1 MDTIPV
7 LHVIHAFSD
16 NSMNR
21 ITGQIVQRLR
31 PQGFDFHIGAVVYE
45 EPLQGYFRDLGA
57 QVIEF
62 SQEGDGPLR
71 SRVREY
77 IQRHGVRL
85 VHSHSARTAIIA
97 GLALGPG
104 GRGRHIYTKHLLLSP
119 GDRRNGW
126 VYWALDRLSLYL
138 PGHVVPVSKVMG
150 ERLKRMPGLRRSRI
164 VPIQNGIDTERFFA
178 PGERDATRAELGLP
192 ADAVVIG
199 FAGRIELMKRL
210 DLLLDAFARLRPQFP
225 ALRLLLVGRGSELE
239 TLQAQAARLNISDG
253 VTWAGFRTDIPRLL
267 AAMDIYAQP
276 SSNEG
281 LSLSILEAMAA
292 GKAIVTTD
300 VGGAREIIHDRA
312 TGLIVPPED
321 APALESA
328 LRWVLDEGGARITS
342 LGEAARQ
349 FVNAEFSAAGMVEA
363 YGRLYRACLAQ
374 AGR

>member
-1 MDTIPV
+1 MATIPV

-21 ITGQIVQRLR
+21 ITGQIVQRLQ

-57 QVIEF
+57 TVIEF

-77 IQRHGVRL
+77 ITRHGVQL

-104 GRGRHIYTKHLLLSP
+104 GRGQHIYTKHLLLSP

-192 ADAVVIG
+192 TDAVVIG

-225 ALRLLLVGRGSELE
+225 ALRLLLVGRGSELD
-239 TLQAQAARLNISDG
+239 TLKAQAARLNISDG

-281 LSLSILEAMAA
+281 LSLSILEAMSA

-328 LRWVLDEGGARITS
+328 LRWVLDEGARLTS
-342 LGEAARQ
+342 LGEAARR

-363 YGRLYRACLAQ
+363 YGRLYRSCLAQ

>member
-31 PQGFDFHIGAVVYE
+31 PQGFEFHIGAVVYE
-45 EPLQGYFRDLGA
+45 EPLQGFFRDLGA
-57 QVIEF
+57 TVIEF
-62 SQEGDGPLR
+62 AQTGEGPLR
-71 SRVREY
+71 ARVAEY
-77 IQRHGVRL
+77 IQQHGVKL

-104 GRGRHIYTKHLLLSP
+104 RRGRHIYTKHLLLSP

-138 PGHVVPVSKVMG
+138 PGYVVPVSKVMG
-150 ERLKRMPGLRRSRI
+150 ERLKRVPGLRRSRI
-164 VPIQNGIDTERFFA
+164 IPIQNGVDTERFYA
-178 PGERDATRAELGLP
+178 PDECAAVRAELGLP
-192 ADAVVIG
+192 NDSVVIG

-239 TLQAQAARLNISDG
+239 SLQAHAARLNVADA
-253 VTWAGFRTDIPRLL
+253 VVWAGFRTDMPRLL

-300 VGGAREIIHDRA
+300 VGGAREIVQDRV

-321 APALESA
+321 SAVFEEA
-328 LRWVLDEGGARITS
+328 LRWVLGDGGTRIIS
-342 LGEAARQ
+342 LGEAARR
-349 FVNAEFSAAGMVEA
+349 FVNAEFSATGMVDA
-363 YGRLYRACLAQ
+363 YGRLYRTCLETTA
-374 AGR
+374 R